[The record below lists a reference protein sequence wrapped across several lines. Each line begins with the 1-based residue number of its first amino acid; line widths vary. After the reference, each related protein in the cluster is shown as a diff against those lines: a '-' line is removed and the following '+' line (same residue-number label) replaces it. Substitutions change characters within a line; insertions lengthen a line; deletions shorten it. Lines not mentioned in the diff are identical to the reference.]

1 MKNQE
6 QRGRSEW
13 RSRMIPRPRQ
23 HPPAARSTGTR
34 TRFFP
39 IRTGGYQPSTKT

>member
-1 MKNQE
+1 MKNWE

-13 RSRMIPRPRQ
+13 RSRMIPRQ
-23 HPPAARSTGTR
+23 HPPAERGTGTR

-39 IRTGGYQPSTKT
+39 IRTRGYQPSTKT